1 MWDMELS
8 FFYFPF
14 SSLFVIIVMCGN
26 LGGNGSST
34 VKPLFR
40 TSTNLVTDEVGA
52 PCRRGDWFALLYII
66 ILNGTYIRII
76 TPVLCTW
83 YYVARYILRRSINQ

>member
-8 FFYFPF
+8 FFLLSLFF
-14 SSLFVIIVMCGN
+14 SFVIIVMCGN
-26 LGGNGSST
+26 LGGNNGSST

-66 ILNGTYIRII
+66 ILNGTYIIII

-83 YYVARYILRRSINQ
+83 YM